1 MDETPRQ
8 AGSHHLSIV
17 SPVYRAEDCLK
28 ELYRRLVASAER
40 ITPDFELVLVED
52 RGPDGSWQVLE
63 SLAAQDS
70 RVKAIRLSRNFGQ
83 HYAITAGLD
92 HAEGD
97 WVVVMDCDLQDPPE
111 EIPTLYDKAQEGY
124 DVVFARRR
132 SRTDPWSKV
141 LPGRC
146 FYAFLA
152 WLTGEPFDNT
162 IANFSISSRK
172 AIRAFRAH
180 RERDR
185 SFPMVMRQVGF
196 ERATVD
202 VAHAPRFA
210 GTTSY
215 SLRKLL
221 AFAVQNVVAASTRPL
236 VMSVLLGIGIAIAS
250 LLYGTS
256 VLVLALCGRV
266 EVPGWTTLALLVSFL
281 FGLLFVQLGVIG
293 LYLGRT
299 FEQAKNRP
307 LYHVADARN
316 LGEHNPDARWAP
328 PDDHGVTAWVSHRSQ
343 GIPAPRFLGTRSS
356 GVFR

>member
-1 MDETPRQ
+1 MLETLPP
-8 AGSHHLSIV
+8 AGAPHLSIV
-17 SPVYRAEDCLK
+17 SPVFRAEECLP
-28 ELYRRLVASAER
+28 ELHRRLVAAAER

-52 RGPDGSWQVLE
+52 RGPDGSWRVLE
-63 SLAAQDS
+63 RIAAADP
-70 RVKAIRLSRNFGQ
+70 RVKAIRLSRNCGQ

-111 EIPTLYDKAQEGY
+111 EIPALYAKAREGY

-132 SRTDPWSKV
+132 NRADRWSKV
-141 LPGRC
+141 LPGKC

-152 WLTGEPFDNT
+152 WLTGEPFDST
-162 IANFSISSRK
+162 VANFSISSRR
-172 AIRAFRAH
+172 AIGAFRAC

-185 SFPMVMRQVGF
+185 SFPMVMRHVGF
-196 ERATVD
+196 ERTTLD

-221 AFAVQNVVAASTRPL
+221 AFALQNVIAASTRPL
-236 VMSVLLGIGIAIAS
+236 VMSVQFGLAIAAAS
-250 LLYGTS
+250 LLYGIY
-256 VLVLALCGRV
+256 VLVLALRSRV
-266 EVPGWTTLALLVSFL
+266 EVPGWTTLALLMSFL
-281 FGLLFVQLGVIG
+281 FGLLFMQLGVIG

-307 LYHVADARN
+307 LYHVAEARN
-316 LGEHNPDARWAP
+316 LGGHP
-328 PDDHGVTAWVSHRSQ
+328 PDGRPAPGDDGAREWAWSRSQ
-343 GIPAPRFLGTRSS
+343 GLPAPRFLGTRSS
-356 GVFR
+356 GVLR

>member
-1 MDETPRQ
+1 MRLTSPMADEAMITPRRP
-8 AGSHHLSIV
+8 HLSIV
-17 SPVYRAEDCLK
+17 SPVYRAEECLP
-28 ELYRRLVASAER
+28 ELYRRLVAAAER

-52 RGPDGSWQVLE
+52 RGPDGSWRVLE
-63 SLAAQDS
+63 RLAADDR

-92 HAEGD
+92 HADGD

-111 EIPTLYDKAQEGY
+111 EIEKLYRKAQEGY
-124 DVVFARRR
+124 DVVFARRHAR
-132 SRTDPWSKV
+132 ADSLVKT
-141 LPGRC
+141 LPGAA

-152 WLTGEPFDNT
+152 WLTGEPYDRT
-162 IANFSISSRK
+162 VANFSISSGK
-172 AIRAFRAH
+172 AVRAFRTH

-221 AFAVQNVVAASTRPL
+221 AFALQNVVAASTRPL
-236 VMSVLLGIGIAIAS
+236 VLSVQFGLFIAATS
-250 LLYGTS
+250 LAFSAY
-256 VLVLALCGRV
+256 VLIQYLRHRI
-266 EVPGWTTLALLVSFL
+266 EVPGWATLTLLTSFL
-281 FGLLFVQLGVIG
+281 FGLLFMQLGVIG

-299 FEQAKNRP
+299 FEQAKNKP
-307 LYHVADARN
+307 LYHVAETRN
-316 LGEHNPDARWAP
+316 LAGSETTP
-328 PDDHGVTAWVSHRSQ
+328 
-343 GIPAPRFLGTRSS
+343 
-356 GVFR
+356 